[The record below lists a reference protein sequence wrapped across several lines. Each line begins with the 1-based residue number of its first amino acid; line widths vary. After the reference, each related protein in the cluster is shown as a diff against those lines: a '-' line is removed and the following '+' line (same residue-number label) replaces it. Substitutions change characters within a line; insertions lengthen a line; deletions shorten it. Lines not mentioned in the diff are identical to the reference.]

1 MVLIMILQAVIKPAT
16 IQLYF
21 QVTKLLHMEF
31 VMVQGRLTQIDTNH
45 RRIKLRYNKLDISKL
60 ETHERCRLTAYPF
73 LVSACHGCDDANTK
87 LWCAGRATRASW
99 CRFWPANPPITRTS
113 TKLSCELGPDPLTGK
128 QLLCPEVSVC
138 VGWGCCWS
146 SWWSSVHCAC
156 RS

>member
-1 MVLIMILQAVIKPAT
+1 MKCKRVVLMVLIMILQAVIKPAT

-31 VMVQGRLTQIDTNH
+31 VMVQGRLIQIDTNH

-87 LWCAGRATRASW
+87 L
-99 CRFWPANPPITRTS
+99 
-113 TKLSCELGPDPLTGK
+113 
-128 QLLCPEVSVC
+128 
-138 VGWGCCWS
+138 
-146 SWWSSVHCAC
+146 
-156 RS
+156 